1 MKNIILIGFMGS
13 GKTTIGRSIAKK
25 SGLKYV
31 DLDRMIVKEAGMSV
45 KKIFALRGEKAF
57 RDIESKV
64 VAKASR
70 LKGAVV
76 ATGGGVINRPV
87 NIGRLK
93 KAGFVVYLKTSFDE
107 IVRRIKDR
115 DDRPL
120 FDVNDLTS
128 VSKLYDKRAPVYRC
142 AAAFTVNTEKDTVS
156 GIAEKIIKRSE
167 AGS

>member
-13 GKTTIGRSIAKK
+13 GKTTIGRSISKK

-31 DLDRMIVKEAGMSV
+31 DLDRMIVKEAGMAV

-57 RDIESKV
+57 RDMESKV

-70 LKGAVV
+70 LKGVVV

-87 NIGRLK
+87 NIRRLK
-93 KAGFVVYLKTSFDE
+93 KAGLVVYLKAPFDE
-107 IVRRIKDR
+107 IVRRIRNR

-120 FDVNDLTS
+120 FDVNDLSS
-128 VSKLYDKRAPVYRC
+128 VRKLYNKRGPVYRG
-142 AAAFTVNTEKDTVS
+142 AAAFAVNTQNDTVA
-156 GIAEKIIKRSE
+156 GITNKIIKRAE
-167 AGS
+167 AGA